1 MNKSGYSFNTSRGES
16 ARIQSLIST
25 IVSGTVTPNSLTG
38 VESLNSVFGSESF
51 GLSNT
56 LNLSHAQS
64 NAVVGAARAAMD
76 NSKFLSRAKDRAEL
90 IKAAGFESF
99 SLQLDEGRVAEQ
111 KAATIEL
118 NAEAN
123 RQFPAAEAMYPTV
136 QIGYEDTMLELPVDV
151 AGVGAYNIN
160 GNGFDAYEEFRPIVS
175 TLTDETYNPGDDLKV
190 VPVFVNDK
198 KDKAYTFFVDP
209 ALWPARNETYDSS
222 DLLNRESHLTNFLR
236 PVKIDNIMNICR
248 APGSA
253 AWQQDDEIESG
264 SIRVQ
269 RVLFKIKTV
278 DGEGVFALDVSK
290 YAGNAM
296 RTGGSLNAKSERQ
309 LILKTVL
316 TEPSK
321 LIAQDGSDATA
332 LFESLGANV
341 PSLQWE
347 IQLTYHRDTRTL
359 TPTVSQEVS
368 IHHVTDENG
377 NRLVANSTRTPDEV
391 NDLIIDQAVE
401 ASILGY
407 ELAMNHNN
415 RNWSRY
421 GQTVVYSSTNKQ
433 YYVRERTPMYVRY
446 PMADDVTNSDVL
458 SKCVKSMGLMI
469 SRNMTF
475 DAFKEANEHIDF
487 LMANNNKKVVNIN
500 EVSSDV
506 LPGQFYFNT
515 TARDDSLNLKDSVST
530 LDTKDALTNIQAC
543 LVNKITDVIT
553 DIRVRSGFSAIK
565 EVDSREEEYTIVAH
579 AALAPFLITT
589 GDVRTFGQN
598 VKFKV
603 IETNVPTEIGTFWI
617 FPTSNTKEGT
627 IDAFGGMGFCV
638 SRELLVIEGD
648 VRMSERQYRMMITQP
663 AYQHHSTGC
672 IAGRVKIEDI
682 AELMAGGGVLTAIN
696 KHLVQVNGSLD
707 GDVNGQGLPQ
717 GDHYNEIPVDPANP

>member
-1 MNKSGYSFNTSRGES
+1 MNKTGYSFNTSRGES
-16 ARIQSLIST
+16 SRIDSLIAT
-25 IVSGTVTPNSLTG
+25 IVKGGVTPSSLTG
-38 VESLNSVFGSESF
+38 VESLSSVFGAENFSLGESNKMTY
-51 GLSNT
+51 GQRQATLSAT
-56 LNLSHAQS
+56 KAVFDS
-64 NAVVGAARAAMD
+64 N
-76 NSKFLSRAKDRAEL
+76 KFLARAKDRAEL
-90 IKAAGFESF
+90 IKSAGFESF
-99 SLQLDEGRVAEQ
+99 SLQLDEGSVAEQ

-136 QIGYEDTMLELPVDV
+136 QIGYEDVMLELPVDV
-151 AGVGAYNIN
+151 AGVGTYNIN

-209 ALWPARNETYDSS
+209 ALWPADTEHYDSS

-236 PVKIDNIMNICR
+236 PVKIDNIMNICQ
-248 APGSA
+248 APGA
-253 AWQQDDEIESG
+253 AKWQQDDEIESG
-264 SIRVQ
+264 SIRVK
-269 RVLFKIKTV
+269 RVLFKVKTK
-278 DGEGVFALDVSK
+278 DGEGVFALDTSK
-290 YAGNAM
+290 FAGNAM
-296 RTGGSLNAKSERQ
+296 RTGASLNSKSERQ

-316 TEPSK
+316 TEPKALTDKSGK
-321 LIAQDGSDATA
+321 DATS
-332 LFESLGANV
+332 LFASLGNNV
-341 PSLQWE
+341 PALQWQ
-347 IQLTYHRDTRTL
+347 IQLTYNRDTRGIN
-359 TPTVSQEVS
+359 PTVSQEVS
-368 IHHVTDENG
+368 IHHVTDPKG
-377 NRLVANSTRTPDEV
+377 NRLVANSSKTSDEV
-391 NDLIIDQAVE
+391 NELIANQAVE
-401 ASILGY
+401 ATIVGY
-407 ELAMNHNN
+407 ELAFNHNN

-433 YYVRERTPMYVRY
+433 YYVRERTPLYVKY

-475 DAFKEANEHIDF
+475 DAFKEANEHIDY
-487 LMANNNKKVVNIN
+487 LMANNNKKIVNIN
-500 EVSSDV
+500 EVSNDV

-515 TARDDSLNLKDSVST
+515 TARDDKFNLSKTVST
-530 LDTKDALTNIQAC
+530 LDTKDALGNIQAA

-565 EVDSREEEYTIVAH
+565 EVDGREEEYTIVAH

-603 IETNVPTEIGTFWI
+603 IETNIPTEVGTFWI
-617 FPTSNTKEGT
+617 FPTSTTKDGT
-627 IDAFGGMGFCV
+627 IDAFGGLGFCV

-648 VRMSERQYRMMITQP
+648 VRMSERQFRMMITQP
-663 AYQHHSTGC
+663 AYQHHSTGV
-672 IAGRVKIEDI
+672 IAGRVVIEDI
-682 AELMAGGGVLTAIN
+682 ADLMAGGGVLTSIN
-696 KHLVQVNGSLD
+696 KLLVEVSGKIEGAGGNNGGS
-707 GDVNGQGLPQ
+707 GASG
-717 GDHYNEIPVDPANP
+717 NEVDIDPGKG